1 MGPFEAVI
9 DFKNKKKKVAGPE
22 NITFFFAEGVRVP
35 SLRAEV
41 VCSSVRWLLVVGSGG
56 RWWQMMVIG
65 GAR

>member
-35 SLRAEV
+35 SLGYRNLCFFHALNKTKTEANKIK
-41 VCSSVRWLLVVGSGG
+41 
-56 RWWQMMVIG
+56 QNKQN
-65 GAR
+65 AK